1 MNCNNMI
8 YSNTL
13 NAIKKYKV
21 SFLRYGAREL
31 TSYQQINSTDDK
43 CVA

>member
-1 MNCNNMI
+1 LGEEREVKDEEGKAVGKI
-8 YSNTL
+8 V
-13 NAIKKYKV
+13 KE
-21 SFLRYGAREL
+21 GGREL